1 MLQRLWSASLFVSCV
16 VLVSSVSLAQNTG
29 LITGTVAD
37 ESGAVVPNATVTITN
52 TDTGLSRTAVAN
64 AEGLYS
70 APSLLAGAYTVRVE
84 VTGFRTV
91 IRQATVEA
99 GATTTVNLSLPV
111 GTAQEVVN
119 VEAATAQI
127 NYETHN
133 VSGTI
138 TRETV
143 QDIPLNGRNMLQLA
157 TLEPGITTASASVGV
172 FNAQFSITVL
182 GSAGRNYVTVDG
194 GSIVDNVEGGV
205 AMNFSNEIVQEF
217 QVAQIN
223 FDLGTGIAASGA
235 INIVTR
241 SGGNDFHGGGYFFY
255 RDHNMAAYPGLA
267 RSTLDPNP
275 FFARRNPGMYIGGPI
290 KKDKAFFFFN
300 YEYTNQ
306 VQAIQV
312 QPDLPS
318 IAVLENVFSSPY
330 VSKSLTTR
338 FDYRLNDKHT
348 FFLRYSHDGN
358 IGFGPQNVGS
368 PEPSYWTNQVNWADQ
383 GVVGLT
389 SVLKPTLVNDFKFI
403 LFYWSRLNTLPPQ
416 SECEYPCVGWNDPGI
431 TTTVGSSAGFSFGNN
446 PITPQIG
453 VQHRWQFMDNL
464 SWQKGNHRLRFGGQ
478 MYVDESPIAWG
489 FCTPG
494 CEGVI
499 APEYVRANVNAALVS
514 QYFPTLPTF
523 IRTSADL
530 LNLPLYG
537 SQAAASGG
545 IGLGS
550 PNNPGPYE
558 QSGFQNYRPDVYVQD
573 TWKIRPN
580 LTLNFGLQYERES
593 GLFNSDVPKP
603 QFLAPIYGSNLGAT
617 KANNVELAPAAGF
630 AWAIGKNQKTV
641 IRGGGGIYWDSL
653 SQYQRYRDRSAI
665 TPLGNGRLTV
675 STNIITN
682 TLPGIVKITGSG
694 ASATAVP
701 IPIGANIPTGT
712 LTNLTLGEFEQ
723 MLSTQIPA
731 LIQQFSPTAQTS
743 GPIGV
748 SAIDVLKSS
757 AELYPQNMP
766 LARSYQTSI
775 GLQRDLGLGMVLTA
789 DYTRKITTDVQ
800 IGEEDLNHYNAVAG
814 PVIPKCP
821 TFTTTPGVECSNG
834 PITFWVDGGRS
845 HYNGLLMKVNK
856 RFSNHVQ
863 GTASYAFQ
871 ALDTIG
877 TVFNGN
883 NYFES
888 YGPALAHHNL
898 NVSGLVSLPWGFELS
913 VNSQIISRTPS
924 LIAVP
929 GGDLTGTA
937 PNATATAESL
947 LPGTTYDCFC
957 SKAQLSAAVAAFN
970 ASGAKY
976 PNGNPTP
983 KLAVPTDY
991 QFGDPVFSQN
1001 FRLTKTFTYKERYKL
1016 QVFGEVFNAF
1026 NIANLTGYGTA
1037 LDTLNANPAAQIYKF
1052 GQPTQRSIQTF
1063 GQTGPR
1069 AEQIGARISF

>member
-1 MLQRLWSASLFVSCV
+1 MLKVVYRIVVILALVFVV
-16 VLVSSVSLAQNTG
+16 APAIFAQSTG
-29 LITGTVAD
+29 LITGTVTD
-37 ESGAVVPNATVTITN
+37 QSGAVIPNAVITIRN
-52 TDTGLSRTAVAN
+52 TATSAERNITAN
-64 AEGLYS
+64 AEGIYS
-70 APSLLAGAYTVRVE
+70 APSLDAGAYEVRVQ
-84 VTGFRTV
+84 VTGFRSV
-91 IRQATVEA
+91 MRPATVEA
-99 GATTTVNLSLPV
+99 GTSTTVNIPMTV
-111 GTAQEVVN
+111 GAANEVVT

-127 NYETHN
+127 NYESHN

-138 TRETV
+138 ARDTIE
-143 QDIPLNGRNMLQLA
+143 DIPLNGRNMLQLA

-182 GSAGRNYVTVDG
+182 GTANRTYLTVDG
-194 GSIVDNVEGGV
+194 GSIIDNVEGGT

-217 QVAQIN
+217 QVSQVN
-223 FDLGTGIAASGA
+223 FDLGTGITSTGS

-241 SGGNDFHGGGYFFY
+241 SGGNEFHGSGYFFY

-290 KKDKAFFFFN
+290 KKNKLFFFFN

-330 VSKSLTTR
+330 ISKSITAR
-338 FDYRLNDKHT
+338 FDYHLNDKHSL
-348 FFLRYSHDGN
+348 FLRYSHDGN
-358 IGFGPQNVGS
+358 NGFGPQNVGS

-383 GVVGLT
+383 LAFGVT
-389 SVLKPTLVNDFKFI
+389 SVLKPTLVNDFKFVE
-403 LFYWSRLNTLPPQ
+403 FYWSRLNTLPPQ
-416 SECEYPCVGWNDPGI
+416 SECEYPCVGYNLPGI
-431 TTTVGSSAGFSFGNN
+431 TTTVGSSSGFNFGNN

-453 VQHRWQFMDNL
+453 DQHRYQIMDNL
-464 SWQKGNHRLRFGGQ
+464 SWQKGNHRIRFGGQ
-478 MYVDESPIAWG
+478 FYEDESPIAWG
-489 FCTPG
+489 FCTPA

-499 APEYVRANVNAALVS
+499 APEYIRANVPAPLVA
-514 QYFPTLPTF
+514 QYFPNLPTV
-523 IRTSADL
+523 INSNAAL

-550 PNNPGPYE
+550 ANNPGPY
-558 QSGFQNYRPDVYVQD
+558 QQTGFQNYRPNVYVQD
-573 TWKIRPN
+573 TWKVRSN
-580 LTLNFGLQYERES
+580 LTVNAGLQYERES

-603 QFLAPIYGSNLGAT
+603 AFLAPIYGSNLAGT
-617 KANNVELAPAAGF
+617 KPNNVELAPAMGF
-630 AWAIGKNQKTV
+630 AWSIGKDQKTV
-641 IRGGGGIYWDSL
+641 IRGGAGIYWDSQA
-653 SQYQRYRDRSAI
+653 QYQRYRDRSAI

-675 STNIITN
+675 STNILTN
-682 TLPGIVKITGSG
+682 TFPGIVKITNAGV
-694 ASATAVP
+694 VP

-712 LTNLTLGEFEQ
+712 LTNLTLGQFDQ
-723 MLSTQIPA
+723 ILSQQIPA

-743 GPIGV
+743 GPIAV

-757 AELYPQNMP
+757 AELYPQNFP
-766 LARSYQTSI
+766 LPRSYQTSI
-775 GLQRDLGLGMVLTA
+775 GVQRDLGWGMVLTA
-789 DYTRKITTDVQ
+789 DYARKITTDVQ
-800 IGEEDLNHYNAVAG
+800 IGEEDLNHYNAIAG

-834 PITFWVDGGRS
+834 PITFWTDGGRS

-856 RFSNHVQ
+856 RFSNHMQ

-883 NYFES
+883 NYFQS

-898 NVSGLVSLPWGFELS
+898 NVSGIVQIPFGFQLS
-913 VNSQIISRTPS
+913 INSQIISRTPS
-924 LIAVP
+924 QILVP

-937 PNATATAESL
+937 PNATATAYSL
-947 LPGTTYDCFC
+947 LPGTSYDCFC
-957 SKAQLSAAVAAFN
+957 SKAQVAAAVAAFN
-970 ASGAKY
+970 ASGATY

-983 KLAVPTDY
+983 KLALPPNY
-991 QFGDPVFSQN
+991 QFGGTVFSQN
-1001 FRLTKTFTYKERYKL
+1001 FRLDKVFRYKERYKL
-1016 QVFGEVFNAF
+1016 QILAEMFNAF
-1026 NIANLTGYGTA
+1026 NIANLTGYGTV
-1037 LDTLNANPAAQIYKF
+1037 LDTLNPNPAAQVYKF

-1069 AEQIGARISF
+1069 AVQVGARVSF